1 MLIIKCHALSQL
13 TFVNQFQNITKSDIK
28 MIESL
33 CYKFLWNSGPDRV
46 KRSTLKL
53 PKAEGGID
61 GIDVE
66 SFLLAVKSRQYFK
79 AEDSNDTLKFIQRYC
94 PMSEDISCIVRTEL
108 SKVLKKCWKN
118 IENIDL
124 TNKDRS
130 ALWNCS
136 LRMFLKPGSK
146 ADQTLSNVDAFNLL
160 DAIDNGRSVVNK
172 VIRFLPRI
180 FRQILCNNC
189 LPSTESVP
197 IIIGNK
203 VKPSKKLTSRELQSV
218 FKTNLNKVKPF
229 FISGKHNMQ
238 VINDKDEKLSWF
250 YLWKIRNPS
259 LRNVRLKVLYKDVY
273 CQERRNRF
281 GLADSPFCEICNSVE
296 DVQHQLFD
304 CKNSK
309 RMWQLYEKIFGCSV
323 SFKEVVLIKSSIPAE
338 IVKSTILKL
347 LIQIDRSA
355 HLSIHHIILR
365 IIHSLDLEL
374 KVTNNPVY
382 QDIISKLAAM
392 T

>member
-1 MLIIKCHALSQL
+1 M
-13 TFVNQFQNITKSDIK
+13 
-28 MIESL
+28 
-33 CYKFLWNSGPDRV
+33 
-46 KRSTLKL
+46 
-53 PKAEGGID
+53 
-61 GIDVE
+61 
-66 SFLLAVKSRQYFK
+66 
-79 AEDSNDTLKFIQRYC
+79 
-94 PMSEDISCIVRTEL
+94 
-108 SKVLKKCWKN
+108 
-118 IENIDL
+118 
-124 TNKDRS
+124 
-130 ALWNCS
+130 
-136 LRMFLKPGSK
+136 
-146 ADQTLSNVDAFNLL
+146 
-160 DAIDNGRSVVNK
+160 
-172 VIRFLPRI
+172 
-180 FRQILCNNC
+180 
-189 LPSTESVP
+189 P

-392 T
+392 TWQSGILKLINVQVISHALYRNFL